1 MVMIFAGPIVI
12 GAVVGAAF
20 AYVFKD
26 NTVRKWFSGASGM
39 GVFKKKIEREELS
52 GGAVEP
58 AEIDEVPQSAAEKLK
73 KATASIKEKTTE
85 VFEGTAVKVK
95 ETIERVKEKAPE
107 VYGAT
112 TVKVKETVGSVKEKT
127 IGIIKDTSVKIK
139 ETDAYKDITVKAK
152 KAVGWV
158 KEKSGKVLEDAIEK
172 IRRAFEPVNKRY
184 K

>member
-58 AEIDEVPQSAAEKLK
+58 AEIDDVPQSTAEKLK

-95 ETIERVKEKAPE
+95 ETVERVKEKAPE

-127 IGIIKDTSVKIK
+127 IGIIKDASVKVK
-139 ETDAYKDITVKAK
+139 ETDAYKDVTVKTKETAK
-152 KAVGWV
+152 WLM
-158 KEKSGKVLEDAIEK
+158 EKTGKVFENAVEK
-172 IRRAFEPVNKRY
+172 IKRTFEPVNKRY